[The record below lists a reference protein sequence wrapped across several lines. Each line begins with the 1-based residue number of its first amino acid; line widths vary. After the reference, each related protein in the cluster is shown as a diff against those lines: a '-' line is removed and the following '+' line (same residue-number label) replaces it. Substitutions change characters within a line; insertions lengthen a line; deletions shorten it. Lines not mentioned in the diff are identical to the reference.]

1 VQPSEVNYGSFAT
14 YAHGGYLYL
23 LGSDN
28 TGIKIARVT
37 SNLDVIADRT
47 KVIIIMAP

>member
-1 VQPSEVNYGSFAT
+1 VQPNEVNYGSFAT

-37 SNLDVIADRT
+37 SNLDTIADRT
-47 KVIIIMAP
+47 KVVLTTAP